1 MTFYQYQG
9 DKDKEVMIVR
19 GGYLTVE
26 DATQV
31 LGVSLRTIRRYLRD
45 NKLVPIYR
53 VPGTEKIYFNA
64 KDVFELRKAR
74 KVR

>member
-1 MTFYQYQG
+1 M
-9 DKDKEVMIVR
+9 R

-64 KDVFELRKAR
+64 KDVFELRKVRR
-74 KVR
+74 KA

>member
-1 MTFYQYQG
+1 M
-9 DKDKEVMIVR
+9 R
-19 GGYLTVE
+19 GGYLTVA
-26 DATQV
+26 DAMNV
-31 LGVSLRTIRRYLRD
+31 LGLSLRTVRRYLRAK
-45 NKLVPIYR
+45 KLVPAYK